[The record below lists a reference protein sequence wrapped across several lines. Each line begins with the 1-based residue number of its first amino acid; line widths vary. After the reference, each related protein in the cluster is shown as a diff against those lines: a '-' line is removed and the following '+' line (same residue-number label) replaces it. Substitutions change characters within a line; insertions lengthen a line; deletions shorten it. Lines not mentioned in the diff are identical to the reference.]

1 MRSCSIFHSVSG
13 LFHLAWCL
21 PCSSLLS
28 QMAGSPFWRLNDHPL
43 CVCVYTHTHTHTH
56 TLHLLHPF
64 INQWTLRLLP
74 HLAIMNNTV
83 MNMRVQISL
92 WGTDFI
98 SFGYILSGGITTSIF
113 NFLRKLYY
121 TVFMVA
127 ITIYSP
133 TNSVQGFFFPP
144 RLQQCLS
151 LVFFWF
157 F

>member
-1 MRSCSIFHSVSG
+1 MRSSSIFHSVSG

-21 PCSSLLS
+21 PGSSLLS

-43 CVCVYTHTHTHTH
+43 CVCIY
-56 TLHLLHPF
+56 TLHLLYPF

-74 HLAIMNNTV
+74 HLAIVNNTV

-92 WGTDFI
+92 RGTDFI
-98 SFGYILSGGITTSIF
+98 SFGYILSNGITTSIF

-133 TNSVQGFFFPP
+133 TNSVRVLFFSSTSSPT
-144 RLQQCLS
+144 RLSCS
-151 LVFFWF
+151 FDNS
-157 F
+157 